1 MYSLP
6 VIEWSKIQKKNEMQK
21 FLTFHYFGRAADE
34 VLAVCGI
41 FAAEPACA
49 AFLEGLEK
57 EVGFA
62 LEAEAVADGQLVEGE
77 AVGVVVGIVVVQQ
90 TFYLLGHGT
99 RQRDA
104 TRVFSE
110 KWLEVR
116 GEEVGVG
123 DKQLAVFLLP
133 LMTMGRR

>member
-77 AVGVVVGIVVVQQ
+77 AVGVVVGIVAVQGL
-90 TFYLLGHGT
+90 FDLLADGMGEW
-99 RQRDA
+99 DA
-104 TRVFSE
+104 AGIFLQKELHLR
-110 KWLEVR
+110 W
-116 GEEVGVG
+116 EEVGVG
-123 DKQLAVFLLP
+123 DEQLAVFLLP
-133 LMTMGRR
+133 LVAVGGR